1 MRHAFKTILNSATVA
16 STLSV
21 ASAEPVSTLITGAW
35 ASGKTLDE
43 TQFVTKNT
51 EGRERAHVR
60 RPEIEITMGHDHNA
74 H

>member
-21 ASAEPVSTLITGAW
+21 ASAETVSTLITGAR

-43 TQFVTKNT
+43 TQFFTKHAK
-51 EGRERAHVR
+51 G
-60 RPEIEITMGHDHNA
+60 
-74 H
+74 